1 MRRDL
6 EIAANFINPGARVLD
21 LGCGSGE
28 LLQYLGHSKNVTGY
42 GIEKDHEEI
51 TACISKGVNVIE
63 HDLDEGLD
71 RFSKDS
77 FDMVLLTE
85 TLQAIKAPHKL
96 LHEMLDIGIECIV
109 TFPNFGHWACRL
121 QLVSQG
127 KMPIA
132 KHLPHSWFDTPNIH
146 LCTFLDFEELCSNNG
161 IRIIERFVA
170 DRDYNDG
177 PLLKRWP
184 NLFGK
189 TAFYRL
195 GRAL

>member
-1 MRRDL
+1 M
-6 EIAANFINPGARVLD
+6 
-21 LGCGSGE
+21 
-28 LLQYLGHSKNVTGY
+28 
-42 GIEKDHEEI
+42 
-51 TACISKGVNVIE
+51 NVIE

-71 RFSKDS
+71 RFPKDS

-85 TLQAIKAPHKL
+85 TLQAIQAPHKL
-96 LHEMLDIGIECIV
+96 LHQMLDIGIECIV

-132 KHLPHSWFDTPNIH
+132 KHLPHNWFDTPNIH
-146 LCTFLDFEELCSNNG
+146 LCTFLDFEELCSNDG

-177 PLLKRWP
+177 PLIKRWP